1 MLLGLGVV
9 TLAGMLFGTAPAY
22 AGTPAGACEA
32 NVTTVG
38 RYCEVG
44 RDPGCTCLFESGSF
58 GCAYISEDVLSR
70 HVYVYFPTNDSE
82 PVDGRADVPTYF
94 RARLIR
100 RNGSVAVLGRRHYT
114 SDWVRWWVQNPA
126 DLSWHQQNTG
136 VHGLY
141 NDLGPWLMQTFN
153 VGPGEYWLQLGYSL
167 YPDGPFTWSWANMA
181 GSGIIGYED
190 GNGGTTYE
198 DHCSFEY

>member
-1 MLLGLGVV
+1 PVRAALAGIGGSGGRLVSGLLWRGRRQSRQTLGGGQTMATQGRMLLGLGVV

-136 VHGLY
+136 VHGL
-141 NDLGPWLMQTFN
+141 
-153 VGPGEYWLQLGYSL
+153 
-167 YPDGPFTWSWANMA
+167 
-181 GSGIIGYED
+181 
-190 GNGGTTYE
+190 
-198 DHCSFEY
+198 